1 MWASREN
8 NIFIWHLSWENSRLV
23 GNTKSNV
30 QSLRS
35 FSILGNRNKIVV
47 TCSSTILILRV
58 MRDSIEKTWI
68 ERPFDRQ
75 QRSTDAR
82 CVTRESLD
90 YLLLVRLCEHGV
102 QTIFTLITN
111 GEAEDELLDT

>member
-23 GNTKSNV
+23 GNMKSNV

-35 FSILGNRNKIVV
+35 FSILGNWNKIVV

-58 MRDSIEKTWI
+58 IRDSIEKTWI
-68 ERPFDRQ
+68 ERPFDR
-75 QRSTDAR
+75 
-82 CVTRESLD
+82 
-90 YLLLVRLCEHGV
+90 
-102 QTIFTLITN
+102 
-111 GEAEDELLDT
+111 